1 VRDHRPRDRPVH
13 GARERDPTDRLT
25 RAPLRPTR
33 TAIVAVVLLFA
44 VTLVAAQ
51 SCQQAQIRIS
61 EEQAVATAR
70 ERVAFA
76 PEQTQV
82 RLVRQGLNG
91 RPYWAVSLSVP
102 APGGGYARLTTV
114 RVDAN
119 TGAVAA
125 VNREAP

>member
-1 VRDHRPRDRPVH
+1 
-13 GARERDPTDRLT
+13 
-25 RAPLRPTR
+25 
-33 TAIVAVVLLFA
+33 VLLFV

-51 SCQQAQIRIS
+51 SCQQAQVRVS
-61 EEQAVATAR
+61 EQQAIATAR
-70 ERVAFA
+70 ERADFR
-76 PEQTQV
+76 PERTQV

-102 APGGGYARLTTV
+102 APGGGHERLTTV

-125 VNREAP
+125 VNREVP